1 MEWIPTRCFKK
12 CLKMTGF
19 LKAVYGGASA
29 GKTVAILPIL
39 YQRAVDNPG
48 ETITVVSDT
57 LANLKGGAIR
67 DFRNILLSTNT
78 WDPDCWL
85 KSESKYY
92 LNNGSI
98 IEFIGADDE
107 TKLRG
112 PRRERLYVNEANR
125 ITWEVFAQM
134 RKRTKKEIW
143 IDWNPSGKFW
153 YNQYVEGHIEHEVEV
168 VNYED
173 NDWIF
178 TPDGE
183 STLLQFEEMKEN
195 QHLSDW
201 HKNEWRVYGLGE
213 WGTLEGAC
221 IKGYERL
228 KGGIPDGFELLGL
241 GLDFGTVDP
250 NACVAL
256 YRNDE
261 GRFLFDEVLYK
272 NKSKYGQAPMYEGLY
287 NDIKDY
293 CGTDVWIYADYA
305 SPEMIDMLKRAGLKY
320 IRKCKKGPD
329 SIKAGID
336 LINDKT
342 PLVTERSKNIL
353 EEFNTYRYKTDKDG
367 NLVENK
373 YEGPDHLVDAC
384 RYVLT
389 KTAKKRKIR
398 AYNLW
403 DY

>member
-1 MEWIPTRCFKK
+1 MEWIPTKCFKK
-12 CLKMTGF
+12 CLKMNGF

-29 GKTVAILPIL
+29 GKTVSILPIL
-39 YQRAVDNPG
+39 YQKAVDNPG

-67 DFRNILLSTNT
+67 DFRNILLSTDA
-78 WDPDCWL
+78 WDPNCWL

-92 LNNGSI
+92 LNNGSV

-125 ITWEVFAQM
+125 ISWEVFAQM

-153 YNQYVEGHIEHEVEV
+153 YNQYVDGHIDHEVLV

-178 TPDGE
+178 TEDGK
-183 STLLQFEEMKEN
+183 STLDQFEEMKEN

-201 HKNEWRVYGLGE
+201 HMNEWKVYGLGE
-213 WGTLEGAC
+213 WGVLEGAC
-221 IKGYERL
+221 IKSY
-228 KGGIPDGFELLGL
+228 KVVDSIPDGFELQGL
-241 GLDFGTVDP
+241 GLDFGTVHP

-256 YRNDE
+256 YKNEE
-261 GRFLFDEVLYK
+261 GQFLFDEVLYK
-272 NKSKYGQAPMYEGLY
+272 NKADYGVDKPMYEGIY
-287 NDIKDY
+287 NDIIDY
-293 CGTDVWIYADYA
+293 CGEDVWVYADYA
-305 SPEMIDMLKRAGLKY
+305 SPELIDMLYREGLKS
-320 IRKCKKGPD
+320 IRKCRKGPD

-336 LINDKT
+336 LINDST
-342 PLVTERSKNIL
+342 VLVTSRSKNLID
-353 EEFNTYRYKTDKDG
+353 EFGAYRYKTDKDG
-367 NLVENK
+367 NLEEGR

-384 RYVLT
+384 RYVLG
-389 KTAKKRKIR
+389 KTTKKREITV
-398 AYNLW
+398 Y
-403 DY
+403 DF